1 MAEARATVSRVR
13 MTSSPTGSS
22 VKARI
27 VRCAR
32 SASMVVLRTG
42 AVIGSRSAR
51 GAVDTDGAAAE
62 GTDDSAGRGIAG
74 LMPRA

>member
-32 SASMVVLRTG
+32 SASMVALRTG

-51 GAVDTDGAAAE
+51 GAVDAEGAAE

-74 LMPRA
+74 LMSRA